1 MNVLLKLAV
10 SSPAAGYEYYTYI
23 IIFFLYFLRQYLGL
37 RSCISS
43 IICYRLNTSA
53 RKKRRKNQSFK
64 EWFLYTRY
72 RDVVPKFFLIWYFV
86 RIGVY
91 IAANLMMVIF
101 WITGIEKEYIRKM
114 LWGFTII
121 YGIEAIVLSCLF
133 GFRIYQNDEKKIS
146 RWLDRK
152 KRNRK

>member
-1 MNVLLKLAV
+1 MNALLKLTV

-23 IIFFLYFLRQYLGL
+23 IIFFLCFLMQYIAL
-37 RSCISS
+37 RACIDS
-43 IICYRLNTSA
+43 IISYRLNASA

-91 IAANLMMVIF
+91 IAANLMIVIF
-101 WITGIEKEYIRKM
+101 WITGIEKGYIHKM
-114 LWGFTII
+114 YVVFVNV
-121 YGIEAIVLSCLF
+121 YGAEAIAMLPFF
-133 GFRIYQNDEKKIS
+133 GFRRFQNRDKVIS

>member
-1 MNVLLKLAV
+1 MIWGRRYERFAEIGGIFSRCRIRILHLHHTIFLCFLMQYTVLR
-10 SSPAAGYEYYTYI
+10 GYI
-23 IIFFLYFLRQYLGL
+23 GD
-37 RSCISS
+37 

-53 RKKRRKNQSFK
+53 RKKRRKNPSFK

-91 IAANLMMVIF
+91 IAATLVMVIF

-114 LWGFTII
+114 LGIFVTVYGVEVIAMQPFLAFGGFKT
-121 YGIEAIVLSCLF
+121 GI
-133 GFRIYQNDEKKIS
+133 R
-146 RWLDRK
+146 
-152 KRNRK
+152 

>member
-23 IIFFLYFLRQYLGL
+23 IIFFLYFLMQYLGL

-43 IICYRLNTSA
+43 IIGYRLNTSA
-53 RKKRRKNQSFK
+53 RKKRRKNQLFK

-91 IAANLMMVIF
+91 IAANLVMVIF

-114 LWGFTII
+114 LGIFVTV
-121 YGIEAIVLSCLF
+121 YGVEVIAMQPFF
-133 GFRIYQNDEKKIS
+133 GFRRFQNRDKVIS